1 MRARASLLA
10 AALLAPLAA
19 AALPVSAQGWQVSPA
34 RHEIRVA
41 PGESRTFPVRV
52 EREAQLGAPDDEI
65 RFTIAPG
72 DWDIGR
78 LGEMLLYPPQT
89 VPDSACG
96 WATFSPTE
104 FRLKPGAAAD
114 MRVTVDVPPGTP
126 PGLHRLG
133 LFFEEHSPVP
143 PAGPETRRLVIRYRL
158 STLIYVVVPEPE
170 PQFALGDV
178 RVEKE
183 SGGEVLVHAV
193 LRNPGA
199 LHLRPTHWIEVRDA
213 AGKILLRTEA
223 TPTMVLLP
231 GRELEVDLRAPADE
245 RPGEPL
251 QIRYV
256 VDPGENLALQ
266 AATAR
271 LDPAPGG

>member
-1 MRARASLLA
+1 MRARVPFVVLALA
-10 AALLAPLAA
+10 APWAPGAI
-19 AALPVSAQGWQVSPA
+19 AQGWQVSPA
-34 RHEIRVA
+34 RQEIRVA
-41 PGESRTFPVRV
+41 PGESRTFPVRI
-52 EREAQLGAPDDEI
+52 EREVRPDAPDEAV

-78 LGEMLLYPPQT
+78 EGEMLLYPPQT
-89 VPDSACG
+89 MADSACD

-104 FRLKPGAAAD
+104 FTLQPGAAAD
-114 MRVTVDVPPGTP
+114 VRVTVTVPEGTAP
-126 PGLHRLG
+126 VLHRLG

-158 STLIYVVVPEPE
+158 STLVYVVVPDPGR
-170 PQFALGDV
+170 QFELGGV
-178 RVEKE
+178 RVERVD
-183 SGGEVLVHAV
+183 GGEVLVRAV
-193 LRNPGA
+193 LKNPGA

-213 AGKILLRTEA
+213 AGKTLLRTEA

-231 GRELEVDLRAPADE
+231 GRELDVTLRAPSGD
-245 RPGEPL
+245 RPAEPV

-256 VDPGENLALQ
+256 VDPGDNLALQ

-271 LDPAPGG
+271 LEPAPGG

>member
-1 MRARASLLA
+1 MRARALLA
-10 AALLAPLAA
+10 AATLLATAA
-19 AALPVSAQGWQVSPA
+19 SPSLSQGWQVSPA
-34 RHEIRVA
+34 RQEIRVA
-41 PGESRTFPVRV
+41 AGESRTFPVRV

-78 LGEMLLYPPQT
+78 QGEMLLYPPQT
-89 VPDSACG
+89 MADSACE

-114 MRVTVDVPPGTP
+114 MRVTISVPPGTQ

-158 STLIYVVVPEPE
+158 STLVYVVVPEPE
-170 PQFALGDV
+170 PRFALGAVDV
-178 RVEKE
+178 ETE
-183 SGGEVLVHAV
+183 ATGNVLVHAV

-199 LHLRPTHWIEVRDA
+199 LHLRPMHWIEVRDA
-213 AGKILLRTEA
+213 AGKTLLRTEA

-231 GRELEVDLRAPADE
+231 GRELEVALRAPAGE

-271 LDPAPGG
+271 LDPPPGG

>member
-1 MRARASLLA
+1 MRARVPFVVTGLLA
-10 AALLAPLAA
+10 SWATAAG
-19 AALPVSAQGWQVSPA
+19 AQGWQVSPA
-34 RHEIRVA
+34 RQEIRVA
-41 PGESRTFPVRV
+41 AGASRTFPVRI
-52 EREAQLGAPDDEI
+52 ERETQPDAPGEAI

-78 LGEMLLYPPQT
+78 SGEMLLYPPRT
-89 VPDSACG
+89 MADSACD

-104 FRLKPGAAAD
+104 FTLKPGAAAD
-114 MRVTVDVPPGTP
+114 VRVTISVPPGTA

-133 LFFEEHSPVP
+133 LFFEEHAPVP
-143 PAGPETRRLVIRYRL
+143 PAGPESRRLVIRYRL
-158 STLIYVVVPEPE
+158 STLVYVVVPEPE
-170 PQFALGDV
+170 KQFALGSVSVERAAAGDV
-178 RVEKE
+178 V
-183 SGGEVLVHAV
+183 VHAV

-213 AGKILLRTEA
+213 AGRTLLRTEA

-231 GRELEVDLRAPADE
+231 GRELEVDLRAPSGD
-245 RPGEPL
+245 RPEGPV

-256 VDPGENLALQ
+256 VDPGEDLALQ

-271 LDPAPGG
+271 LDPPPGG